1 MADKEENDDDALF
14 TVTRKEWKDV
24 IRIAREDGL
33 HIHKTYDAFMAEK
46 NKPVEGEEGTENP
59 DKDGNPPPKKPEEN
73 EPPKKKGLW
82 WGDREDD

>member
-1 MADKEENDDDALF
+1 MAEENDDDALF

-46 NKPVEGEEGTENP
+46 NKPPEGEETPPTE
-59 DKDGNPPPKKPEEN
+59 DGAPPPKKAEEN

-82 WGDREDD
+82 WGDRED